1 MVQRIEKGEKSKKIK
16 WNGMGKTNGN
26 YFVEINMKYSN
37 IHSKIMILERVF
49 CCKAFIGNKH
59 EIM

>member
-1 MVQRIEKGEKSKKIK
+1 
-16 WNGMGKTNGN
+16 MGKTNGN